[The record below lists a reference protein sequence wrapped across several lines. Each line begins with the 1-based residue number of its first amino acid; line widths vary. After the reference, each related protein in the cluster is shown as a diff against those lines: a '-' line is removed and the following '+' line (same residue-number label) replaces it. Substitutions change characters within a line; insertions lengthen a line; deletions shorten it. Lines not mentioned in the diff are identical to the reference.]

1 MHEIDSADGD
11 DDLKNAINGGSKLPP
26 DAFAHHPE
34 LHDRIA
40 DPLTSYFRTFSVEK
54 ILKQNPQLAG
64 DLDWVRSDEDRERTR
79 AETLTQQSG
88 DLWIYA
94 YGSLMWDPG
103 FNFSDVRRAH
113 VPDYVR
119 AFILLE
125 NRGGRGTKEVPGLMA
140 ALDTGQGCE
149 GLAFR
154 IAAPDVDTE
163 TEILWRR
170 EMLGHS
176 FVPTFINA
184 VIDGQPQRCLTF
196 AANHAAE
203 SIVPDILRAD
213 QVRYI
218 ATGKGFLGTSKAYLE
233 NIVSHFALLGIADE
247 DCTDLLREVEDFLM
261 Q

>member
-1 MHEIDSADGD
+1 MSTF
-11 DDLKNAINGGSKLPP
+11 N
-26 DAFAHHPE
+26 AFAHHPE
-34 LHDRIA
+34 LRGKIA

-54 ILKQNPQLAG
+54 ILRQNPQLAG
-64 DLDWVRSDEDRERTR
+64 NLDWVRSDDDRERTR
-79 AETLTQQSG
+79 AETLSQHSG

-103 FNFSDVRRAH
+103 FSFAEVCRAH
-113 VPDYVR
+113 VRDYVR
-119 AFILLE
+119 AFILLDT
-125 NRGGRGTKEVPGLMA
+125 RGGRGTKEVPGLMA

-154 IAAPDVDTE
+154 IASRDVDTE

-176 FVPTFINA
+176 YVPTFVNA
-184 VIDGQPQRCLTF
+184 VIGGQPQRCLTF

-203 SIVPDILRAD
+203 FIVPGISRAE

-218 ATGKGFLGTSKAYLE
+218 ASGKGFLGTSKDYLE
-233 NIVSHFALLGIADE
+233 NIVSHFATLGIIDE
-247 DCTDLLREVEDFLM
+247 DCTSLLREVEDFLINTDAAA
-261 Q
+261 QT